1 MKVLTTLKSITT
13 KKYTYNLLGSSK
25 EGPTHI
31 HINNTQS
38 NKDSVIVPLKALQ
51 KLGLTFSE
59 PGEYHGHNINS
70 GDANTINKR

>member
-25 EGPTHI
+25 EEPTHI

-38 NKDSVIVPLKALQ
+38 NKESVVVTLKALQ